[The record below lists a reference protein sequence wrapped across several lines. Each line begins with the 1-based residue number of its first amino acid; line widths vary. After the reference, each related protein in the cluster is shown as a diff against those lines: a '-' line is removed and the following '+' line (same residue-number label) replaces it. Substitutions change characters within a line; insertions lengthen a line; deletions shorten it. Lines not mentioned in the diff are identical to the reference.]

1 MTAEFHKNTSTFYA
15 PSAAIWRDW
24 LAEHHV
30 TSNSVFLI
38 IYKKDSGIASVNY
51 SDALDEALCFGW
63 IDSKINKRD
72 KQSFYQYFAKRNPKS
87 NWSKVNKQRIE
98 QLERQ
103 GKLQPAG
110 IEAIEQAKRTGTWD
124 ALNEVDQAVIPDD
137 MLVMMQDYPDCREN
151 FERFAFSI
159 RRATLEWILNAK
171 TPVTRESRIRTTVE
185 KAAANTKPPI
195 FGNT

>member
-1 MTAEFHKNTSTFYA
+1 VTAEFHKSTPTFYA

-24 LAEHHV
+24 LAEHHA

-38 IYKKDSGIASVNY
+38 IYKKDSGVASVNY
-51 SDALDEALCFGW
+51 SEALDEALCFGW

-72 KQSFYQYFAKRNPKS
+72 QQSFYQYFAKRNPKS
-87 NWSKVNKQRIE
+87 NWSKINKQRIE

-110 IEAIEQAKRTGTWD
+110 IEVIEQAKRTGTWD

-137 MLVMMQDYPDCREN
+137 MLVMMQDYPDSREN
-151 FERFAFSI
+151 FDRFAFSI

-171 TPVTRESRIRTTVE
+171 TPVTRENRIRTTVE
-185 KAAANTKPPI
+185 KAAANAKPPI

>member
-1 MTAEFHKNTSTFYA
+1 MVLSTSE
-15 PSAAIWRDW
+15 S
-24 LAEHHV
+24 LA
-30 TSNSVFLI
+30 SSL
-38 IYKKDSGIASVNY
+38 GAS
-51 SDALDEALCFGW
+51 FT
-63 IDSKINKRD
+63 
-72 KQSFYQYFAKRNPKS
+72 
-87 NWSKVNKQRIE
+87 
-98 QLERQ
+98 LEIS
-103 GKLQPAG
+103 QPAG